1 MDPEPLRTPG
11 GSQLSSAGGSGAW
24 ELPFV
29 GGWDVLY
36 EAPAGSGGIPLSTRA
51 DLSLISS
58 RLYVWGPAEGG
69 VSTERVLRA
78 RSAGGAAAPS
88 VGTALSSNT
97 AGGADAADAAGAA
110 EAVVLVRSGSVTN
123 LPGAEVR
130 LDLSAPMSAYRV
142 SSAAARSAA
151 TLDSAALTLGAAV
164 PLNELSLQPNLDGGN
179 SVRRTTFLSEQLW
192 AAQLRSKLPARNIAP
207 AVTYRSIVEARP
219 LAQGWPLGSRGEPS

>member
-1 MDPEPLRTPG
+1 MRAPG

-88 VGTALSSNT
+88 VGAALSSNA
-97 AGGADAADAAGAA
+97 AGAVDAADAAGAA

-164 PLNELSLQPNLDGGN
+164 PLNELSLQPSLQPKLDGGN

-207 AVTYRSIVEARP
+207 AVTYHSIVEARP